1 MVGQSQPAQAED
13 CHGQSGGFAELRLR
27 GHSSA
32 LTPRL
37 CDRAEISHCDQRT
50 GALHKVSDAPRA
62 LGVAIGNSRRR
73 RCAQCV
79 RAERQRLQRLQQ
91 HYKTPS
97 LGPSLGPAF
106 GLGGCLGG
114 ATKAFSLGPRLHQG
128 LVVPWLMESHQG

>member
-1 MVGQSQPAQAED
+1 MAPQVESMRA
-13 CHGQSGGFAELRLR
+13 LRAAR
-27 GHSSA
+27 GARAGS
-32 LTPRL
+32 TPRV
-37 CDRAEISHCDQRT
+37 Q
-50 GALHKVSDAPRA
+50 V
-62 LGVAIGNSRRR
+62 
-73 RCAQCV
+73 
-79 RAERQRLQRLQQ
+79 